1 MLSIATAQHP
11 GAGVAAASAAVVPT
25 EVGVSGGGMSSV
37 FRSRDRQ
44 KTPRRQPIWLK
55 RDKFMRHGELLLSAA
70 LSAVISPAP
79 ASEPPGPAE
88 AAGAASSGGP
98 GGRGEDDTAGVAQA
112 LERCLAVVR
121 FAVGMLAD
129 MLRPGGPDSDDLPV
143 TALGQHHVTVRQL
156 LAAART
162 QQQHPMATSG
172 TGRTLPVPAP
182 RVHVQELLSFDPAE
196 GPKSLA
202 VIEPAA
208 VAGAGDGTSGLLLL
222 ERLAAVARVRI
233 DPRVS
238 AKAKRL
244 GREVS
249 LKVKLDGGG
258 EVVLLRPLPPFQH
271 GGTAS
276 SPPDAARAGPGG
288 AAPVSPG
295 SGAGGAGHSGVSVVM
310 PPPAGL
316 ARPSPLVDL
325 LPPTTLIAASIS
337 SGAPAEA
344 APAQPAEHAPGDGGA
359 VAERQPQQ
367 PPPNQQLPPP
377 PPPAP
382 QPALQQAP
390 AAEQHRHPEP
400 QQAQERYLISSL
412 PSLVLRGRLPHAAE
426 PEFKGDLV
434 VHSPDTGMM
443 VSITFGEGG
452 AAKGVVEMQP
462 PQPQLPAGSSS
473 SASFSAGSS
482 PARQA
487 AGGTPVGRRQQQS
500 RFAGVLGRVSGSL
513 HDSIQVTCPALALE
527 GDIHSEQPPAPGL
540 PPLAPALDLAAPG
553 PQQLPRLWSALH
565 DAFLYADPA
574 QASGGKAAE
583 QLTHQLAGMLHSLF
597 PGSRS
602 SSRSGGAGGSS
613 SAAAGPVAMA
623 RSAQGTRAGRSV
635 AGAAGKE
642 SIVGASSSAAAASTA
657 AAANPDDSDADSD
670 FEAAA
675 ARDAG
680 DTAEDPRDVPPNYKA
695 KHAAGQRLGWQ
706 LQYTLVLPDA
716 SAAPAA
722 ANSATGA
729 AGGTVSRLPHPMHL
743 VPSSLAAA
751 AGAAAQGGQARLR

>member
-249 LKVKLDGGG
+249 LK
-258 EVVLLRPLPPFQH
+258 
-271 GGTAS
+271 
-276 SPPDAARAGPGG
+276 
-288 AAPVSPG
+288 
-295 SGAGGAGHSGVSVVM
+295 
-310 PPPAGL
+310 
-316 ARPSPLVDL
+316 
-325 LPPTTLIAASIS
+325 
-337 SGAPAEA
+337 
-344 APAQPAEHAPGDGGA
+344 
-359 VAERQPQQ
+359 
-367 PPPNQQLPPP
+367 
-377 PPPAP
+377 
-382 QPALQQAP
+382 QAP

-443 VSITFGEGG
+443 
-452 AAKGVVEMQP
+452 
-462 PQPQLPAGSSS
+462 
-473 SASFSAGSS
+473 
-482 PARQA
+482 
-487 AGGTPVGRRQQQS
+487 
-500 RFAGVLGRVSGSL
+500 
-513 HDSIQVTCPALALE
+513 
-527 GDIHSEQPPAPGL
+527 
-540 PPLAPALDLAAPG
+540 
-553 PQQLPRLWSALH
+553 
-565 DAFLYADPA
+565 
-574 QASGGKAAE
+574 ASGGKAAE

-729 AGGTVSRLPHPMHL
+729 AGGTARPATSTQGIPFGKMIQWTPCTQQQPDVW
-743 VPSSLAAA
+743 SSSSS
-751 AGAAAQGGQARLR
+751 